1 MKIDAH
7 QHFWEIQRGDYG
19 WLTPDLKPLYKDFT
33 ADELTPLLNAN
44 GIDGTVLVQA
54 APTVAETRYMLSIAD
69 RNDFIKGVVGWV
81 DFETDDTLEILSEL
95 ADEQKLVGI
104 RPMIQDIADNDWMLK
119 EQFAPVYQQLISKT
133 IVFDALTLPKH
144 LANLKQLIERHPDLK
159 VVIDHASKPEI
170 EAGQFDE
177 WATQMADIASMS
189 NADVKLSGMVT
200 EAGSDWSVKQ
210 LKPYVDH
217 LLEHFGPQRM
227 IWGSDWPVCTLASTY
242 DQWCDATSQLID
254 ELSDSDKADILGLNA
269 IRAYSLNT

>member
-33 ADELTPLLNAN
+33 ADELATLLNAN
-44 GIDGTVLVQA
+44 SIDGTVLVQA

-95 ADEQKLVGI
+95 ADEPKLVGI

-119 EQFAPVYQQLISKT
+119 EQFAPVYQQLISKN